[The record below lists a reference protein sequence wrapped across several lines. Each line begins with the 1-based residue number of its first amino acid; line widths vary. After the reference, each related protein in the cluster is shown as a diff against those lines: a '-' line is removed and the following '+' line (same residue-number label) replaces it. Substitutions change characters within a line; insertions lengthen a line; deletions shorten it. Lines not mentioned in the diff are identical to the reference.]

1 MVGGEAPAVGPARG
15 PGAGARGVG
24 VARGIGGVET
34 GGFGGDFGSGTEGA
48 VGLTGGDEIGGVVF
62 GGVGTA
68 GAGGFGAAGDVGT
81 DVGGFGTVGAGVA
94 GAGGVTGLFGIA
106 GLGAA
111 GGGAT
116 EGVLCAEFT
125 AGVGV
130 FLINGDFA
138 AVCGGLIGWPDKSA
152 INRSLDE
159 ALDLLLPDII
169 AARSSGCLDETSIP
183 KLLRSFSALCKE
195 LIKSDMASFTSDITS
210 LRRSNESYKN
220 RTTLVTIFSCDSI
233 PDYLIILN
241 YIKFKLNSIIKFFY

>member
-1 MVGGEAPAVGPARG
+1 LVVNKNWKLFKKLKNFYGFLNHLPPFIIFLSLLSSDNISSRRPEMVGGEAPAVGPARG

-81 DVGGFGTVGAGVA
+81 DVGGFGAAGDVGTDVGGFGTVGAGVA

-138 AVCGGLIGWPDKSA
+138 AVCGGLIG
-152 INRSLDE
+152 
-159 ALDLLLPDII
+159 
-169 AARSSGCLDETSIP
+169 
-183 KLLRSFSALCKE
+183 
-195 LIKSDMASFTSDITS
+195 
-210 LRRSNESYKN
+210 
-220 RTTLVTIFSCDSI
+220 
-233 PDYLIILN
+233 
-241 YIKFKLNSIIKFFY
+241 